1 MGVPSDWT
9 MRQRDIPP
17 VELFSGRR
25 RAPCNFFF
33 FWTLDL
39 SCQRKHVSY
48 TRLKA
53 QEDYRILL
61 RTYVIIDYIERL
73 SLHLIFVY
81 IQMILVYES

>member
-1 MGVPSDWT
+1 MWGFPAIGQCDSGTSHLWSSSVAGDE
-9 MRQRDIPP
+9 PP
-17 VELFSGRR
+17 VT
-25 RAPCNFFF
+25 FF